1 MSPRPA
7 AAVLLWRRAPASAG
21 GLEVYLVRRGE
32 RVLFMPG
39 FWSFPGGRVEA
50 RDCHPVTAASA
61 PYGAPAGDGDD
72 AEALLARLPE
82 AAQQEALGAEAAAWR
97 CAQREMFEETG
108 VWLGADAPTDDARA
122 RRRRAVLGGAP
133 LTVGPASS
141 GPTPLLVAAFVTP
154 HFTGQRFAARYF
166 AAELPRDEGPEI
178 WPGELSAGQW
188 MAPKTAL
195 AAHAEGVLLLAPPV
209 MTTLEALANEA
220 SAGAK
225 NDAADPEAR
234 LRRAAEHLGR
244 GAPRARF
251 ATPMVPRVAVAPVR
265 SPTLPP
271 STHTNCYVLGERG
284 LCVVDPGSPYPDE
297 QAALIGHLNQL
308 CAQGAQVRE
317 VWLTHHHPDHVGG
330 ADALRIR
337 FGAKVRAHPQTTQL
351 LRGKLEI
358 DGRIGDNEALAVD
371 DDVYLAMHTPGH
383 APGHLCFYD
392 RGRGHL
398 LSGDNVLGMGTSIV
412 MPRPEGDMRAY
423 VSGLERLLTLRLGL
437 LLPGH
442 GPPAALSEQRVADTL
457 RQRYA
462 REQMLLDLLAGQSGP
477 ITVDALVT
485 KLYRGIAPATRDL
498 ALMSCL
504 AHVEKLVEDGRVR
517 LEGVPSVAAQVSV
530 VAPVA

>member
-82 AAQQEALGAEAAAWR
+82 AAQQEALGAEAAAWS
-97 CAQREMFEETG
+97 CARREMFEETG

-178 WPGELSAGQW
+178 WPGELAAGQW
-188 MAPKTAL
+188 MAPQAAL

-209 MTTLEALANEA
+209 MTTLEALADEA
-220 SAGAK
+220 SASAK
-225 NDAADPEAR
+225 DGAADAEAR
-234 LRRAAEHLGR
+234 LHRAAEHLGR